1 MVQSARDRI
10 VRTIRGLVLGCGAVA
25 LNGCFD
31 IMGPGD
37 FDLDFSGCFVLC
49 ESVDYTV
56 SPNGAH
62 ILLGDTTSFYTWS
75 CAGGA
80 YCDGS
85 RGTVASR
92 WSITGGAAT
101 SERFD
106 GQRSLTNASAV
117 QILVRGIA
125 AGQSDINAVA
135 RDDSTRS
142 KTVRVVVSDSSVIT
156 AIRLASMSYRP
167 DTLKVGDLL
176 PVYVRLLDSQGTTYS
191 GRPTEWSVSDTTVLG
206 LRQDGVAIGL
216 AHKYVRAKKAGTVD
230 LTARF
235 LDVSSVLRITVVP

>member
-1 MVQSARDRI
+1 MFHSARDRI
-10 VRTIRGLVLGCGAVA
+10 VRTIRGLILGCAAVA
-25 LNGCFD
+25 LNGCLD
-31 IMGPGD
+31 AMGPGG
-37 FDLDFSGCFVLC
+37 FDFSGCFVLC
-49 ESVDYTV
+49 GQVDYTL
-56 SPNGAH
+56 SPDGAH
-62 ILLGDTTSFYTWS
+62 ILLGDTTTFYTWS
-75 CAGGA
+75 CASGE

-135 RDDSTRS
+135 NNDSTRS
-142 KTVRVVVSDSSVIT
+142 KTVRVVVADSSVIT
-156 AIRLASMSYRP
+156 AIDLASTFYRP
-167 DTLKVGDLL
+167 DTVSVGNLL
-176 PVYVRLLDSQGTTYS
+176 GVTAKLRDSQGTQYS

-206 LRQDGVAIGL
+206 LRQDGVSNGVSA
-216 AHKYVRAKKAGTVD
+216 KYVRGKKAGTVD

-235 LDVSSVLRITVVP
+235 LDVSSTIRITVVP